1 MGKLNA
7 KKRNALPR
15 KDFGL
20 PGAKGKGKAKGKYP
34 MPDKEHAIN
43 AEARA
48 TQQEEKGHLSPEQAA
63 EIRHKAKHVLGEMDS
78 HYHNK

>member
-1 MGKLNA
+1 
-7 KKRNALPR
+7 
-15 KDFGL
+15 
-20 PGAKGKGKAKGKYP
+20 